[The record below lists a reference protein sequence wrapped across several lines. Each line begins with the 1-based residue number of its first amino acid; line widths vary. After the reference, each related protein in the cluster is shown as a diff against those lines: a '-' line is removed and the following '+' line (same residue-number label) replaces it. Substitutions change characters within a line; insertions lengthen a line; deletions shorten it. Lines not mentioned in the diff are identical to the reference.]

1 MKKKIV
7 LALGGNALGEGL
19 AEQMQAGEID
29 GESDCGFDCP
39 WSSSGGDARQ
49 WPTGGNDQSGF

>member
-19 AEQMQAGEID
+19 AVRHHHLMTMSNQIHNRFRRRFHRLHLLQ
-29 GESDCGFDCP
+29 
-39 WSSSGGDARQ
+39 
-49 WPTGGNDQSGF
+49 